1 MAVLGVR
8 SFAGMAPRMAP
19 RLLAENKAQSA
30 QNVRLLS
37 GNLEAMGA
45 NVPVAGVTLAPLA
58 QTIHHFDAATQS
70 ETNYWF
76 SWAGDVDVVKS
87 PIANDLQERT
97 YWTGDGVP
105 KMTDT
110 SIALS
115 GAGKYPRNSY
125 SLGVPAP
132 ATEPMVAVSGTPST
146 SSAIAE
152 TRLYLITYVAALA
165 EDEESA
171 PSGASVSARR
181 EESAP
186 SKPSAPVDVLVGQS
200 VNLLDIPTAP
210 DGNYSVRTKCIYRSV
225 TGSNGTPYLFVA
237 EIPVA
242 QTTYSDT
249 LAAEALG
256 EELPSLTY
264 DMPPA
269 TLQGLVAMPGG
280 VLAGFVGYDLYFSE
294 PYKPHAWPAQYSM
307 TCDHKIIGLAVFDS
321 TLLVLTDGTPYL
333 VSGSEPA
340 YYSMVKSE
348 LAQSCVS
355 KRSIVSGDGGAV
367 FASPDGLFLIGGG
380 GAKSLTT
387 ALLTRL
393 EWQALNPETL
403 HGYIVENQYI
413 GFHSGGGFIL
423 ALETGD
429 LTTLDWT
436 ASAGFYDT
444 RLDTLFLIVNGGL
457 VKFDQGAAIPF
468 VWKSKRFY
476 SPRPLSMSAAR
487 VEAASYPLTMLTYA
501 DGVLVDT
508 ATVASAEAFH
518 LPGGFLANDWEFELR
533 GSVDVYSAMLA
544 QSMRELANA

>member
-70 ETNYWF
+70 ATNYWF
-76 SWAGDVDVVKS
+76 SWSGDVDVVKG

-105 KMTDT
+105 KVTDA

-132 ATEPMVAVSGTPST
+132 ATAPIVTVSGTPST
-146 SSAIAE
+146 TSAIAE
-152 TRLYLITYVAALA
+152 TRLYLVTYVSAWG
-165 EDEESA
+165 EESA
-171 PSGASVSARR
+171 PSD
-181 EESAP
+181 P
-186 SKPSAPVDVLVGQS
+186 SLSVDVLVGQS
-200 VNLLDIPTAP
+200 VDMSAIPTAP
-210 DGNYSVRTKCIYRSV
+210 TGAYNVLTKRIYRSV
-225 TGSNGTPYLFVA
+225 TGTNGTPYLFVA

-242 QTTYSDT
+242 QSTYSDT
-249 LAAEALG
+249 IEAAALG

-280 VLAGFVGYDLYFSE
+280 VLAGFVGYDLYFCE

-533 GSVDVYSAMLA
+533 GSVDGYSAMLA